1 MGENFYIFKS
11 GRLQRKD
18 NNVEIVSSEGEKKNL
33 KIEMLEAIYLF
44 GEMDLNTK
52 VLNFLAQNKV
62 LIHFFNYYGF
72 YTGSFMPAEKNV
84 SGYLLVHQVEH
95 YTDLKKRMNLAKK
108 VLHSGSKNILRN
120 LNYYQRREIEIKE
133 VVSKIERLIEQLDTC
148 KGIQELMG
156 VEGNIRKEYYSAWQ
170 DIFRDEV
177 EFEKRVKRPPDN
189 MVNSLISY
197 INSLLYTTI
206 LAEIYKT
213 QLNPTI
219 SFLHEPSTQRFSLA
233 LDISEIFKPLIVD
246 RLIFS
251 LINKKQITEKH
262 FEEGSNCVYLTE
274 VARKIVLQEY
284 SNRLEQTIKHKDLKR
299 EVSYRY
305 LIRLECYKL
314 IKHLIGEKEY
324 EGFHIWW

>member
-1 MGENFYIFKS
+1 MGESFYIFKN

-18 NNVEIVSSEGEKKNL
+18 NNIEIVSAEGEKKNL
-33 KIEMLEAIYLF
+33 KIESLESIYIF

-52 VLNFLAQNKV
+52 ALNFLGQNKV
-62 LIHFFNYYGF
+62 IVHFFNYYGF

-84 SGYLLVHQVEH
+84 SGYVLVHQVQH
-95 YTDLKKRMNLAKK
+95 YTEQEKRMNIAKEFLK
-108 VLHSGSKNILRN
+108 SGSKNILRN
-120 LNYYQRREIEIKE
+120 LNYYQRREIDLKETIIKLE
-133 VVSKIERLIEQLDTC
+133 SLISQLERCQN
-148 KGIQELMG
+148 IQELMG

-170 DIFRDEV
+170 SIFKNEV

-197 INSLLYTTI
+197 INSMLYTTI

-219 SFLHEPSTQRFSLA
+219 SYLHEPSTRRFSLA
-233 LDISEIFKPLIVD
+233 LDIAEIFKPLIVD

-251 LINKKQITEKH
+251 LINKKQITETD
-262 FEEGSNCVYLTE
+262 FEIGSNYVYLTE
-274 VARKIVLQEY
+274 AARKIIIQEY
-284 SNRLEQTIKHKDLKR
+284 NGRLEQTIQHKELNRK
-299 EVSYRY
+299 VSYKY

-314 IKHLIGEKEY
+314 IKHVIGEKEY
-324 EGFHIWW
+324 VGFRIWW